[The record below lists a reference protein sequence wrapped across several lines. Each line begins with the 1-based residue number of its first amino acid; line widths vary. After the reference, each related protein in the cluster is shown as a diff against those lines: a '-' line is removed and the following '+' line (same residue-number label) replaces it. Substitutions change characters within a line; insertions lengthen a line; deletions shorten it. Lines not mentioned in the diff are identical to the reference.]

1 MARKNKP
8 VRERESF
15 NVSQA
20 SVLLRMTTQQIE
32 ALIKRRLLAA
42 RLFEHGYRISRNAIL
57 DFCIAYG
64 FSLGPF
70 DRKVTR

>member
-15 NVSQA
+15 NVSQT
-20 SVLLRMTTQQIE
+20 SVLLRMTTQQVE
-32 ALIKRRLLAA
+32 ALIKRRLLSA
-42 RLFEHGYRISRNAIL
+42 RLIVGGYRISRNAIL

-64 FSLGPF
+64 ISLGPF
-70 DRKVTR
+70 DRKVA